1 MGALAS
7 LPFCA
12 RGRDD
17 NNNLPDLP
25 DLNAHLETIQEVVEV
40 QPEAT
45 STPKE
50 PAAREK
56 LISKIVILFS

>member
-25 DLNAHLETIQEVVEV
+25 DLNSDLETIQEVVEV

-50 PAAREK
+50 PTAREK
-56 LISKIVILFS
+56 FIPKVVILFS